1 MNVKEKKPE
10 HVGKIYMHVKEKNR
24 SVRQK
29 YTAWISEKKNNQC
42 HKQNAECK
50 RKVPSVGKNKLT
62 RDKYQV
68 ISIMMQRTA
77 TERGLYIIGGPIYG
91 MTLKFF

>member
-1 MNVKEKKPE
+1 MNKTNYLYALHPCISVIITQGKNPKCKRKKPRTCGQNI
-10 HVGKIYMHVKEKNR
+10 HACKRRNNR

-29 YTAWISEKKNNQC
+29 YTAWISEKKNSQC

-62 RDKYQV
+62 RDKYT
-68 ISIMMQRTA
+68 S
-77 TERGLYIIGGPIYG
+77 
-91 MTLKFF
+91 